1 MKNEMKNFL
10 SAATFEGPIMN
21 SDNAVFLFTVKN
33 GEKARKSLIKT
44 GLFDGNEE
52 FIRLR
57 VSSTYGKMDTN
68 QYAVIKR
75 NGESYSWQSGGG
87 SNTLVSDQMN
97 AMAKLISE
105 TIDVKI
111 CGNFFPSNVQ
121 GKLSEIR
128 KEDFFKKFTF

>member
-10 SAATFEGPIMN
+10 SAVHFEGPIMN

-33 GEKARKSLIKT
+33 GEKVTLIKT

-68 QYAVIKR
+68 QYTVIKR

-87 SNTLVSDQMN
+87 SHTLVSDQMN

-105 TIDVKI
+105 TVDEKI

-121 GKLSEIR
+121 GKLSEVM
-128 KEDFFKKFTF
+128 KEEFFKKFSE

>member
-10 SAATFEGPIMN
+10 SAVNFEGPIMN

-52 FIRLR
+52 FVRLR

-68 QYAVIKR
+68 QYTVIKR

-87 SNTLVSDQMN
+87 SHTLVSDQMN
-97 AMAKLISE
+97 AIAKLISE
-105 TIDVKI
+105 IIDEMI
-111 CGNFFPSNVQ
+111 CGNFYPSNVQ
-121 GKLSEIR
+121 GKLSEVI

>member
-10 SAATFEGPIMN
+10 SAVTFEGPIMN
-21 SDNAVFLFTVKN
+21 SDNAVFLFTVKDGRN
-33 GEKARKSLIKT
+33 ARKALIKT
-44 GLFDGNEE
+44 GCFNGNEE

-68 QYAVIKR
+68 QYTVIKR

-87 SNTLVSDQMN
+87 SHTLVSDQMN

-105 TIDVKI
+105 AVDEKI
-111 CGNFFPSNVQ
+111 CGNFFPSNVK
-121 GKLSEIR
+121 GKLSEVM
-128 KEDFFKKFTF
+128 KEDFFKKFSE

>member
-10 SAATFEGPIMN
+10 SAVNFEGPIMN

-33 GEKARKSLIKT
+33 GEKVTLIKT

-68 QYAVIKR
+68 QYTVIKR

-87 SNTLVSDQMN
+87 SHTLVSDQMN

-105 TIDVKI
+105 TVDEKI

-121 GKLSEIR
+121 GKLSEVM
-128 KEDFFKKFTF
+128 KEEFFKKFSE

>member
-1 MKNEMKNFL
+1 MKNEMKKFL
-10 SAATFEGPIMN
+10 SAVTFDGPIIN

-33 GEKARKSLIKT
+33 GEEARRFLIET

-57 VSSTYGKMDTN
+57 VNSTYGKMDTN
-68 QYAVIKR
+68 QYTIIKR

-105 TIDVKI
+105 TVDEKI
-111 CGNFFPSNVQ
+111 CK
-121 GKLSEIR
+121 KLSEVS
-128 KEDFFKKFTF
+128 KEDFF

>member
-1 MKNEMKNFL
+1 MKNEMKSFL
-10 SAATFEGPIMN
+10 SATTFEGPIMN
-21 SDNAVFLFTVKN
+21 SDNAVFLFTVKT

-68 QYAVIKR
+68 QYTVIKR

-87 SNTLVSDQMN
+87 SHTLVSDQMN
-97 AMAKLISE
+97 AIAELISE
-105 TIDVKI
+105 TIDKKI

-121 GKLSEIR
+121 GKLSVIR
-128 KEDFFKKFTF
+128 KEDFFKKFIF